1 MRVSELLKMG
11 ETHLTES
18 GIDNAKGEA
27 EQIFCGMKNYDRSK
41 FFLRWSQEATENEI
55 ESFMVLIE
63 KRATRM
69 PLQQVLGS
77 TEFMGY
83 PFKVTEEVLIPRMD
97 TEILVEEALK
107 VISKKDH
114 VLDLCTG
121 SGIIGISIAKEC
133 ESNKLPVKVTL
144 SDLSDHA
151 IALARENMDLN
162 GVKLE
167 VVQSD
172 LFEKFK
178 KKKFNVIVS
187 NPPYIPKD
195 VIPTLDVEVREHD
208 PIMALDGGEDGLDFY
223 RQITAEAVEHL
234 KKNGHLLYEIG
245 HDQGE
250 EVFEM
255 LNSAGFEN
263 IQVIKDLA
271 GHDRVVSGIFTGKKQ
286 KNN

>member
-1 MRVSELLKMG
+1 MRVSELVKMG
-11 ETHLTES
+11 ETHLIES

-27 EQIFCGMKNYDRSK
+27 EQIFCGIKNYDRGK
-41 FFLRWSQEATENEI
+41 FFLRWSKEATDNEI
-55 ESFMVLIE
+55 ESFMEHIE
-63 KRATRM
+63 KRAKRI

-97 TEILVEEALK
+97 TEVLVCEALK
-107 VISKKDH
+107 HIEKKDH
-114 VLDLCTG
+114 ILDMCTG

-133 ESNKLPVKVTL
+133 EEKKMPVKVTC

-151 IALARENMDLN
+151 ISLTKENMELN

-167 VVQSD
+167 IVKSD

-178 KKKFNVIVS
+178 RKKFDVIVS

-195 VIPTLDVEVREHD
+195 VIPTLEVEVKDHD

-223 RQITAEAVEHL
+223 RAITKEAVNHI
-234 KKNGHLLYEIG
+234 KKKGHLLYEIG

-250 EVFEM
+250 AVAQ
-255 LNSAGFEN
+255 LLKEN
-263 IQVIKDLA
+263 DFIEIEVIKDLA
-271 GHDRVVSGIFTGKKQ
+271 GLDRVVHGAYFPKK
-286 KNN
+286 

>member
-11 ETHLTES
+11 ETHLCKA
-18 GIDNAKGEA
+18 GIDNAKGES

-41 FFLRWSQEATENEI
+41 FFLRWSQEATDNEI

-63 KRATRM
+63 KRATRI

-77 TEFMGY
+77 AEFMGY
-83 PFKVTEEVLIPRMD
+83 NFKVTEEVLIPRMD
-97 TEILVEEALK
+97 TEVLVVEALK
-107 VISKKDH
+107 VIGKKDH

-121 SGIIGISIAKEC
+121 SGIIGVSIAKEC
-133 ESNKLPVKVTL
+133 ERNKLPVKVTL

-151 IALARENMDLN
+151 IALAKENMELN
-162 GVKLE
+162 GIKLE

-223 RQITAEAVEHL
+223 RAITGEAVNHL
-234 KKNGHLLYEIG
+234 KKKGYLLYEIG
-245 HDQGE
+245 HDQGQDVSE
-250 EVFEM
+250 ILM
-255 LNSAGFEN
+255 KAGFEN
-263 IQVIKDLA
+263 VQVIKDLA
-271 GHDRVVSGIFTGKKQ
+271 GLDRVVCGIYTGK
-286 KNN
+286 